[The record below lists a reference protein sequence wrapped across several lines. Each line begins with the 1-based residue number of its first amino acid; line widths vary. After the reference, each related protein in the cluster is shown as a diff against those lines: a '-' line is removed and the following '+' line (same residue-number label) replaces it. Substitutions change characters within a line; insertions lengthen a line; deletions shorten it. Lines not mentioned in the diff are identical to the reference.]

1 MQGKYRISVL
11 LISLVRNS
19 PTLELRWDAWQLT
32 ECTKRML
39 IIFVVHNEEILFLDC
54 LILKRNVLRPFE
66 TYVGNY
72 LPVGVVHHSCEFHRL
87 PIWNRVS
94 FHILESSGKARLL
107 WKSITIN
114 QSLNIDNMRTKP
126 DINCTNT
133 VPNPS
138 SLLSYNIPS
147 YFFFNFHGTVLRFYV
162 FKPNQQDATL
172 HNFIYYYKCSTCFR
186 RFLCPSSGA
195 QNCIHSMVYMSS
207 FYCFL
212 PLAHA
217 SLVSWWWAEEPP
229 ETCRAFIVINTI
241 V

>member
-138 SLLSYNIPS
+138 SLLSYNISS
-147 YFFFNFHGTVLRFYV
+147 YFFLTFMGLCFGFMYSSLTNKMQRYTILFITINALHVSGGSSAHHQELKTVYT
-162 FKPNQQDATL
+162 AW
-172 HNFIYYYKCSTCFR
+172 
-186 RFLCPSSGA
+186 
-195 QNCIHSMVYMSS
+195 CI
-207 FYCFL
+207 
-212 PLAHA
+212 
-217 SLVSWWWAEEPP
+217 
-229 ETCRAFIVINTI
+229 CRAFTASYRLLTQVWSPDDGRRNRLKH
-241 V
+241 VEHL